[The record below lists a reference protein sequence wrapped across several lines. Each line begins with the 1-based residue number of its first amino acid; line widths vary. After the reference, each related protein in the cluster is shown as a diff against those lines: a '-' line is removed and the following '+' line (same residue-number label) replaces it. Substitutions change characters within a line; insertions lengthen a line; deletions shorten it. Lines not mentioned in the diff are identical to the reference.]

1 MSAEASQPLISVCL
15 PVYNGGKHL
24 APAIESILAQTFDD
38 YELLIADDGSTDGS
52 IEVASAFQARDKRIQ
67 FWKNPERQGL
77 FGNYNACIK
86 KARGKYIKTFA
97 QDDLLLPDALATMK
111 DVLEKEPG
119 VALVSSSRQILDD
132 AGNVTELKR
141 PITQNLRAPG
151 KEVISFHLIS
161 LNNWVGEPSTVMF
174 RREYAGTG
182 FDAQYYH
189 YGDIEYWFRILLNG
203 DFYYFERP
211 LSSFRRHAA
220 SQTDK
225 NHREL
230 FFALD
235 ILRLSSTY
243 RNMLSDIESV
253 DLFKRRIAEKI
264 ALEHGHVL
272 DASKEDLFEEYTKAF
287 TDAQNANTAV
297 GSEAAGFRLLASLS
311 LSTVS
316 ELIKELDHE
325 KRCRAVE
332 HERFVAEVEK
342 MQKSIFWKLSSP
354 LRKVK
359 AVIKGESES

>member
-1 MSAEASQPLISVCL
+1 MSEPNKLPLISICL

-24 APAIESILAQTFDD
+24 AAALESILAQTFND

-52 IEVASAFQARDKRIQ
+52 IELAESFAKRDGRIR
-67 FWKNPERQGL
+67 FWKNSQRQGL

-86 KARGKYIKTFA
+86 EAKGKYIKTFA
-97 QDDLLLPDALATMK
+97 QDDVLMPDALACMK
-111 DVLEKEPG
+111 EVLEKEPT

-132 AGNVTELKR
+132 DGNVSELKQ
-141 PITQNLRAPG
+141 PIKQNLQAPG
-151 KEVISFHLIS
+151 KEVICFHLIS

-174 RREYAGTG
+174 RREHAGTG
-182 FDAQYYH
+182 FDAAYYH
-189 YGDIEYWFRILLNG
+189 YGDIEYWFRILING

-211 LSSFRRHAA
+211 LSCFRRHAA

-235 ILRLSSTY
+235 ILRLCTTY
-243 RNMLSDIESV
+243 RHMLADIESV
-253 DLFKRRIAEKI
+253 DLFKRRVAEKI
-264 ALEHGHVL
+264 SLEHGHVL
-272 DASKEDLFEEYTKAF
+272 DAASEDIFEAYQKAF
-287 TDAQNANTAV
+287 ITAD
-297 GSEAAGFRLLASLS
+297 GSSLLSSDAAGFRLLASLS
-311 LSTVS
+311 LSTIS

-332 HERFVAEVEK
+332 QERFAAEVEK
-342 MQKSIFWKLSSP
+342 MQNSIYYKLASP

-359 AVIKGESES
+359 DAIKGNSAE